1 MSPNVV
7 TILQRIHTD
16 SWFWILLFFVLS
28 FLLLK
33 AGKKTAKKIAH
44 MLLRLIALIMIITG
58 ILMLVAYQFPIAY
71 TLKGILAI
79 AMFGVMEMILG
90 MAARGKRTG
99 PFWGVLII
107 LVALVLLIA
116 FRVLTF

>member
-1 MSPNVV
+1 MSPDIV

-33 AGKKTAKKIAH
+33 AGKRTPKKIVH
-44 MLLRLIALIMIITG
+44 MLLRLIALIMIVTG

-71 TLKGILAI
+71 TVKGILAI
-79 AMFGVMEMILG
+79 AMVGVMEMILG
-90 MAARGKRTG
+90 MTAKGKRTG
-99 PFWGVLII
+99 PFWATLII

-116 FRVLTF
+116 FRVLAF